1 VSSKKTDIGKASI
14 GQTVWQKQL
23 RDD

>member
-1 VSSKKTDIGKASI
+1 VNKQKWKEASK

-23 RDD
+23 RDE

>member
-1 VSSKKTDIGKASI
+1 VEKGKQ

>member
-1 VSSKKTDIGKASI
+1 VIGRRWREAST

-23 RDD
+23 GDD

>member
-1 VSSKKTDIGKASI
+1 MNEWRLREASK